1 MDKKNIIIGFV
12 GMTHLGLVSAICAAE
27 KGFFVYCFD
36 DNKDHIDNLT
46 SMNLDINEPDLKKL
60 LDKNYRNMKFTNNL
74 NDLND
79 LDIIYVAPDIPTNDQ
94 GESNLDTIDEYLE
107 KLLPLD
113 KHQKVTVILSQV
125 PPGFTRNYEKKFSNL
140 FYQVET
146 LIFGDA
152 VNRSL
157 KPERYIIG
165 TNNPNN
171 KLNTKYENFLLSYGC
186 PILKMKY
193 ESAELAKISINMFL
207 VSSVTTANL
216 ISELCEKIDADFTEI
231 IPTLKLDK
239 RIGEYAYLNP
249 GLGISGGNL
258 ERDLETF
265 SRLANI
271 NSTDYKVVKSWIDN
285 SKNRKKWPIK
295 ILNEK
300 ILINHTNLKIS
311 IFGLSYKINT
321 HSVKNSPS
329 IELIKKLENCDIE
342 IYDPI
347 INEIKIKNKLYKT
360 INSFDEET
368 IFGDVIIVMN
378 QSKEFYKINDS
389 NKLDLVKYF
398 IDPFKVIDDKKIV
411 TSKKYFTLGKS

>member
-1 MDKKNIIIGFV
+1 
-12 GMTHLGLVSAICAAE
+12 
-27 KGFFVYCFD
+27 
-36 DNKDHIDNLT
+36 
-46 SMNLDINEPDLKKL
+46 
-60 LDKNYRNMKFTNNL
+60 
-74 NDLND
+74 
-79 LDIIYVAPDIPTNDQ
+79 
-94 GESNLDTIDEYLE
+94 
-107 KLLPLD
+107 
-113 KHQKVTVILSQV
+113 
-125 PPGFTRNYEKKFSNL
+125 
-140 FYQVET
+140 
-146 LIFGDA
+146 
-152 VNRSL
+152 
-157 KPERYIIG
+157 
-165 TNNPNN
+165 
-171 KLNTKYENFLLSYGC
+171 
-186 PILKMKY
+186 
-193 ESAELAKISINMFL
+193 
-207 VSSVTTANL
+207 
-216 ISELCEKIDADFTEI
+216 
-231 IPTLKLDK
+231 
-239 RIGEYAYLNP
+239 
-249 GLGISGGNL
+249 ISGGNL